1 MNRFI
6 KPDCNRCSKKYCKKS
21 RQKDK
26 MGMIIST
33 AKCASFIPPAD
44 TFKLVEMVLSY
55 PTSLNKALSQSQSP
69 FIAIEQYV

>member
-26 MGMIIST
+26 TGMVFSEG
-33 AKCASFIPPAD
+33 KCSSFIPPMN
-44 TFKLVEMVLSY
+44 TFKLIEMALAY
-55 PTSLNKALSQSQSP
+55 PTSLNKALSQFP
-69 FIAIEQYV
+69 FATIEQYV

>member
-26 MGMIIST
+26 EGMVIPQD
-33 AKCASFIPPAD
+33 KCLSFIPPMD
-44 TFKLVEMVLSY
+44 TFKLIEMALAY
-55 PTSLNKALSQSQSP
+55 PTSLNKALSQFPSVT
-69 FIAIEQYV
+69 IGQYV